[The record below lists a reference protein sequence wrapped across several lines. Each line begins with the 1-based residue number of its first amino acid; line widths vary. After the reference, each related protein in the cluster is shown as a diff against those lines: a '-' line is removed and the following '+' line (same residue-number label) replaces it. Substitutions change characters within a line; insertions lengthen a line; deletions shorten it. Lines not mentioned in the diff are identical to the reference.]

1 MYDPKLFYIKSYNWK
16 ILQIGYIPRG
26 KSYDDYEKLN
36 HKRIA
41 FPLWHMSPRRTL
53 IKTLFYYIL
62 LNLFK

>member
-1 MYDPKLFYIKSYNWK
+1 MYNPKFFYIKVIAGK
-16 ILQIGYIPRG
+16 LQIGYIPRG

-41 FPLWHMSPRRTL
+41 FPLWRMSPRRTL
-53 IKTLFYYIL
+53 MKILFYYIL